1 MTTKKRS
8 VRICV
13 VEHLGSIVAPV
24 SPGGVGRDHLHLVR
38 VEWMEEIQ
46 WKARIVFVVGGKPSV
61 VGLRGLRMRM
71 NDRD

>member
-1 MTTKKRS
+1 
-8 VRICV
+8 
-13 VEHLGSIVAPV
+13 
-24 SPGGVGRDHLHLVR
+24 
-38 VEWMEEIQ
+38 MEEIQ